1 MKYKGSTFEYRDERN
16 ADLLDA
22 YKREMASNSNISL
35 TEIAERIANS
45 PSRRFWVS
53 EERATIVISAMLKGD
68 KLSSMNPT
76 KREMFLEIYRRY
88 CVYRKQH
95 PTLTKREITFHICN
109 EEAPKWYLTP
119 KSVIV
124 LLHKVRKEAR
134 KKCYESRKSR
144 LHFMFSLS

>member
-22 YKREMASNSNISL
+22 YKREIASNSNISL

-68 KLSSMNPT
+68 KLSAMNPT

-95 PTLTKREITFHICN
+95 PTLTKREIIFHICN

>member
-1 MKYKGSTFEYRDERN
+1 MKYKGSTFEYKEERN

-53 EERATIVISAMLKGD
+53 EERATIVVSSMLKGD
-68 KLSSMNPT
+68 SLSTMNAT
-76 KREMFLEIYRRY
+76 KREMFQEIYRRY
-88 CVYRKQH
+88 IVYHKQH
-95 PTLTKREITFHICN
+95 PTLTKREIIFHICN

-134 KKCYESRKSR
+134 KKCYESRKRR
-144 LHFMFSLS
+144 LRFMFSL

>member
-1 MKYKGSTFEYRDERN
+1 MKYKGSTFEYREERN

-53 EERATIVISAMLKGD
+53 EERATIVVSSMLKGD
-68 KLSSMNPT
+68 SLSTMNAT
-76 KREMFLEIYRRY
+76 KREMFQEIYRRY
-88 CVYRKQH
+88 IVYQRQH
-95 PTLTKREITFHICN
+95 PTLTKREIIFHICN

-134 KKCYESRKSR
+134 KKCYESRKRR
-144 LHFMFSLS
+144 LHFMFSL